1 MPKAHPNAHCS
12 HPYQWDFI
20 TLTIVSEVIVTVATI
35 MEQQLPSDTKS
46 KAGHTVAGSA
56 ANDELHVSWLVTD
69 TARLMRTVF
78 DRRAKVLGLTR
89 PQWLAIVSLHR
100 RPGAS
105 QSELADMM
113 EIEKAPAGRIV
124 DRMEEK
130 GLVERRPDPG
140 DRRINRIYLTAR
152 GEQIFEAIYP
162 LSVQTVRDAL
172 TDLSLKDRDQ
182 LAHLLTRIKSTLVAI
197 AESDLQPEDSW
208 PDIDDVAADQETRAI

>member
-1 MPKAHPNAHCS
+1 MAA
-12 HPYQWDFI
+12 
-20 TLTIVSEVIVTVATI
+20 E
-35 MEQQLPSDTKS
+35 TKS
-46 KAGHTVAGSA
+46 KAKQSVALPSSHGT
-56 ANDELHVSWLVTD
+56 DELLVSWLVTD

-78 DRRAKVLGLTR
+78 DRRARVLGLTR
-89 PQWLAIVSLHR
+89 PQWLAIVRLKR

-130 GLVERRPDPG
+130 AFVERRADPG
-140 DRRINRIYLTAR
+140 DRRIKRIYLTAR

-172 TDLSLKDRDQ
+172 SELSARDHDV
-182 LAHLLTRIKSTLVAI
+182 LADLLTRVKSTLVSI
-197 AESDLQPEDSW
+197 AESDPQPEDFW
-208 PDIDDVAADQETRAI
+208 PDIEDVEAEQENRAI

>member
-1 MPKAHPNAHCS
+1 M
-12 HPYQWDFI
+12 
-20 TLTIVSEVIVTVATI
+20 TIVSEVIVTVATI

-89 PQWLAIVSLHR
+89 PQWLAIVRLHR